1 MSLEVP
7 TSVELSSY
15 SQRTQL
21 DGEDFV
27 LFFQFNERLCRWFVD
42 ITDQDLNPI
51 ASGLRLTTNFPVGR
65 FIRDA
70 RRPKGLLQVVD
81 QQGGGTDQDALNQ
94 LTRDA
99 GLFELGDRF
108 VFIYFEADEVLEVLG

>member
-1 MSLEVP
+1 MSLAVP

-27 LFFQFNERLCRWFVD
+27 LFFQFNERLGRWFVD
-42 ITDQDLNPI
+42 VTDEEQNPI
-51 ASGLRLTTNFPVGR
+51 GSGLRLTTNFPVGR
-65 FIRDA
+65 FLRDE
-70 RRPKGLLQVVD
+70 RRPAGLLQVVD

-108 VFIYFEADEVLEVLG
+108 VFIYFEEAELVP

>member
-1 MSLEVP
+1 MSLTVP

-27 LFFQFNERLCRWFVD
+27 LFFQYNERLDRWFVD
-42 ITDQDLNPI
+42 VTDQDEKPI
-51 ASGLRLTTNFPVGR
+51 ASGLRLTTNFPIER
-65 FIRDA
+65 FIRDE
-70 RRPKGLLQVVD
+70 RRPAGVLMVVD
-81 QQGGGTDQDALNQ
+81 QQGAGDDQDVLNQ

-108 VFIYFEADEVLEVLG
+108 VLIYFEEAELT

>member
-1 MSLEVP
+1 MSLTVP
-7 TSVELSSY
+7 TSTELSSY

-27 LFFQFNERLCRWFVD
+27 LFFQLNERLCRWFVD
-42 ITDQDLNPI
+42 ITDEEGNPLG
-51 ASGLRLTTNFPVGR
+51 SGLRLTTNFPVGR
-65 FIRDA
+65 FLRDE
-70 RRPKGLLQVVD
+70 RIPKGILSVVD
-81 QQGGGTDQDALNQ
+81 QAGGGDNIDALNQ

-108 VFIYFEADEVLEVLG
+108 VLIYFEEAELA